1 MLRPQ
6 VCGPGESKTD
16 EIGSRCLCHLRRG
29 PQEAASGI
37 FLEALVTLLLKPV
50 TSRTTLVEWLWQPP
64 ASTSGRRGG
73 CGGGG
78 WFLKNKELGS
88 DERSPWGASAFLGG
102 GCCLDPLGVAPGGE
116 SVLLARA
123 QVPENTELSSN
134 PDSDSHRPCDLQL
147 VADTPEPQFPATK
160 GTVNSPPA
168 PLWGRRK
175 DAKK

>member
-78 WFLKNKELGS
+78 WFLKNRELGS
-88 DERSPWGASAFLGG
+88 D
-102 GCCLDPLGVAPGGE
+102 
-116 SVLLARA
+116 
-123 QVPENTELSSN
+123 
-134 PDSDSHRPCDLQL
+134 
-147 VADTPEPQFPATK
+147 
-160 GTVNSPPA
+160 
-168 PLWGRRK
+168 
-175 DAKK
+175 